1 MSVHQRAKCAA
12 MARPRAPFR
21 RRVMALAGLVLAT
34 LATACA
40 GPPPMP
46 IAGPDPSDPSARAKA
61 VGYRSTLA
69 PYATQR
75 PVEPKPWL
83 EQNQQVAPAPRPSD
97 RP

>member
-1 MSVHQRAKCAA
+1 V
-12 MARPRAPFR
+12 
-21 RRVMALAGLVLAT
+21 RVLAGLVLVALT
-34 LATACA
+34 SACA
-40 GPPPMP
+40 GPPPAP

-69 PYATQR
+69 PYDSQR